1 MKFLVL
7 NGVNLNLTGHREKDI
22 YGSETLEEINEKIA
36 DYCAAGGDEAYF
48 VQSNIEGELVNVLHD
63 AFLNKTCDGIV
74 FNAGAYTHYS
84 YALRDAIAAIDIPVI
99 EVHMSN
105 VHAREDF
112 RKISYVRLACD
123 KTFSGYGF
131 DGYRMAMEYLVR
143 TYGK

>member
-36 DYCAAGGDEAYF
+36 DYCAAGGDEACF

-112 RKISYVRLACD
+112 RKTSVIAEVCKGGVFGFGAGSYIAAIAGLRSLL
-123 KTFSGYGF
+123 K
-131 DGYRMAMEYLVR
+131 
-143 TYGK
+143 

>member
-112 RKISYVRLACD
+112 RKTSVIAEVCKGGVFGFGAGSYIAAIAGLRSLL
-123 KTFSGYGF
+123 K
-131 DGYRMAMEYLVR
+131 
-143 TYGK
+143 